1 MNRTEEA
8 RQHKLKRQAEYA
20 GLQREFADR
29 LRTLERAHVKHLL
42 DLFQE
47 FERRSRAIREGI
59 DGGNRP

>member
-1 MNRTEEA
+1 MNRTEQA
-8 RQHKLKRQAEYA
+8 RQRSLERQAQSA
-20 GLQREFADR
+20 SLRREFADR
-29 LRTLERAHVKHLL
+29 LRKLEHEHVSRLL